1 VPADADVAS
10 LYSHAEPIVGAR
22 PNRASAVP
30 IKILFMDHLLSQWTE
45 REICAHRGG
54 LSTRDPRNP
63 DLQDATTSGDRSTP
77 ACRVELHNSLDN
89 CCLGIY
95 IGCMTPPR
103 AADTTLPE
111 ELSVRSKHGIIRL
124 VNRVRIELID
134 AMDRELA
141 QFDITA
147 PQLIVLASVANREAD
162 SASQL
167 CKSISYDPGAMTRMI
182 DRLEQKGLVRRVPR
196 PDDRRAMTLEMTA
209 AGKALYPQ
217 LLAVKESV
225 QARFLR
231 GFTKDEVAG
240 LEKLLNR
247 LLDNR

>member
-1 VPADADVAS
+1 
-10 LYSHAEPIVGAR
+10 
-22 PNRASAVP
+22 
-30 IKILFMDHLLSQWTE
+30 
-45 REICAHRGG
+45 
-54 LSTRDPRNP
+54 
-63 DLQDATTSGDRSTP
+63 
-77 ACRVELHNSLDN
+77 
-89 CCLGIY
+89 
-95 IGCMTPPR
+95 MTPPR
-103 AADTTLPE
+103 TAEAALTD
-111 ELSVRSKHGIIRL
+111 ELAVLSKHGIIRL
-124 VNRVRIELID
+124 INRVRIELID

-182 DRLEQKGLVRRVPR
+182 DRLEQKGLVRRVAR

-209 AGKALYPQ
+209 AGRALFPK
-217 LLAVKESV
+217 LLQAKEAV
-225 QARFLR
+225 QAQFLR
-231 GFTKDEVAG
+231 GFGKDEVAT